1 MFGKSLKYEL
11 RASSRILIPLFICTL
26 ALSVFISAGFGFFGN
41 TYFSDENEFPN
52 TFALVGELVVSLLTV
67 AFFILLLVSAV
78 AVFVIM
84 VRRFYISFFTDEAYL
99 TFTLPVTVDCHIMT
113 KTVAT
118 VIWYACYAVVAAV
131 SVLIVVF
138 GMSLGIDVSVSSD
151 ASYIFE
157 SLGAQLAEIFGGS
170 LIFMAINY
178 IIASFAS
185 LFLIYFSISFGC
197 MVAKKHRFIACL
209 LAYFVI
215 SGVVSFIN
223 NIGMMVTM
231 LPLAANLND
240 VELVFTVTT
249 LVSTLIA
256 AAELAGC
263 YIGTRLILKKN
274 VNLP

>member
-11 RASSRILIPLFICTL
+11 RASARLLIPLFICTL
-26 ALSVFISAGFGFFGN
+26 ALSIFISAGLGFLGS
-41 TYFSDENEFPN
+41 TYFSDGNELPN
-52 TFALVGELVVSLLTV
+52 TFALVGELIISFLTV

-118 VIWYACYAVVAAV
+118 VIWYVCYAVVAVV
-131 SVLIVVF
+131 SVLIVIF

-170 LIFMAINY
+170 LIFMVINY
-178 IIASFAS
+178 IVASFAS

-209 LAYFVI
+209 LSYFVI
-215 SGVVSFIN
+215 SGAVSFIN
-223 NIGMMVTM
+223 NIGMVVVM
-231 LPLAANLND
+231 LPLASSLDDASFVL
-240 VELVFTVTT
+240 TVTT

-256 AAELAGC
+256 AVELVGC